1 MTTAERI
8 ISYMHIEKSCN
19 RTPIEFSKIRSSA
32 MLEDTK
38 LFFKIFEQLQRE
50 RKVVRISNAT
60 ETRDSLWDLPKE
72 EE

>member
-8 ISYMHIEKSCN
+8 ISYMHFKKSYN
-19 RTPIEFSKIRSSA
+19 QTPVEFSKIRNAA

-72 EE
+72 KA